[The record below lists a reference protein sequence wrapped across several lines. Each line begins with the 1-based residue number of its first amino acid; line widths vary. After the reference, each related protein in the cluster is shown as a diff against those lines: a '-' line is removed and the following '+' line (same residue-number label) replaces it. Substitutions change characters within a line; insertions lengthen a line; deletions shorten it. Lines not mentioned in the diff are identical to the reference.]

1 MYVKPCVWTQPL
13 QEGSGR
19 AAAEWMNW
27 LSWEDQGRSCRGA
40 REAERWDFQ
49 GYQALSQALMLAC
62 GDTVT
67 QTQARNLP
75 WLQAPP
81 LHLAN
86 GSSVSVIPAAAPTE
100 TAFV

>member
-1 MYVKPCVWTQPL
+1 MGLPRVPGTIP
-13 QEGSGR
+13 G
-19 AAAEWMNW
+19 
-27 LSWEDQGRSCRGA
+27 
-40 REAERWDFQ
+40 F
-49 GYQALSQALMLAC
+49 MLAC